1 MKILIPNKPV
11 QTRTAQKSGKQFAVQ
26 RAGLLDETT
35 GISEAFDLLFFD
47 GAQPHAPGIYELD
60 AERSIT
66 VRDGR
71 LEIRPVLIPA
81 AKTKAA

>member
-1 MKILIPNKPV
+1 MKILVSNKAAQP
-11 QTRTAQKSGKQFAVQ
+11 RTARTSGKQFVVQ
-26 RAGLLDETT
+26 RAGLLDEST
-35 GISEAFDLLFFD
+35 GISEGFDILHFD
-47 GAQPHAPGIYELD
+47 GAQPYAPGVYELD
-60 AERSIT
+60 FERSIS